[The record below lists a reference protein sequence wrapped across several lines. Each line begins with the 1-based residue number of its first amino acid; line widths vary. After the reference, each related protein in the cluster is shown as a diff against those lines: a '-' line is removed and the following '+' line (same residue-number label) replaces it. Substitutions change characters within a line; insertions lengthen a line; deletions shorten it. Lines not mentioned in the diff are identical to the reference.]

1 MQKDLHGYLKSLA
14 SLKPTSVETG
24 STTVSDDS
32 AEAIRLL
39 NEMATK
45 QGRKFEKVFAD
56 PNNKALAGRT
66 YTAAHRPNTS
76 STSGSEL
83 QRR

>member
-1 MQKDLHGYLKSLA
+1 VAKSFPSLA
-14 SLKPTSVETG
+14 GLEPTSVEVG
-24 STTVSDDS
+24 NANVADDS
-32 AEAIRLL
+32 AEAVRLL
-39 NEMATK
+39 GEMAEK
-45 QGRKFEKVFAD
+45 QGRTFEQVFAD

-66 YTAAHRPNTS
+66 YIAAHRPNTS